1 MNFLFLYWLTPIVEL
16 LAFTAEW
23 KREWLLT
30 FQSPSPRVSNYVLAR
45 QREK

>member
-1 MNFLFLYWLTPIVEL
+1 MNSLFLYWLTPIAEF

-23 KREWLLT
+23 NREWFLT
-30 FQSPSPRVSNYVLAR
+30 FQCPSPRVSNYVLAR